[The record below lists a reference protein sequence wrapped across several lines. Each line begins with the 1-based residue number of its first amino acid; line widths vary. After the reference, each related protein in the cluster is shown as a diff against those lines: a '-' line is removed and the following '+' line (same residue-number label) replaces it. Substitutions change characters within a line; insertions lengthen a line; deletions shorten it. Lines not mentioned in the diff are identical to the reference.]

1 MKNKLKF
8 GNKGSMEVKAVH
20 NEGNK
25 KPTVKKGEDLR
36 K

>member
-1 MKNKLKF
+1 MKDKLKI
-8 GNKGSMEVKAVH
+8 GNKGNMEVKATQS
-20 NEGNK
+20 EGNK